1 MPGACAG
8 KPQMKWGGCKMRI
21 RGFEKIHKYKDV
33 DFPMPVRKTKTSA
46 GYDICVPE
54 DVALLPGRMVMVPTG
69 VKAYMQE
76 DEFLGVH
83 IRSSMAIKKGIRL
96 VNNVGIIDAD
106 YYNNPDN
113 EGHIMLALVNTG
125 LEPMVLK
132 KGERVAQG
140 IFYKYL
146 TTDDDKDTEKEDRS
160 GGFGSTG
167 KNR

>member
-1 MPGACAG
+1 
-8 KPQMKWGGCKMRI
+8 MRV
-21 RGFEKIHKYKDV
+21 RGFEKISKYKDV
-33 DFPMPVRKTKTSA
+33 DFSMPARKTKTSA

-54 DVALLPGRMVMVPTG
+54 DVALRPGRLVMVPTG
-69 VKAYMQE
+69 VKAYMQP

-83 IRSSMAIKKGIRL
+83 IRSSMAVKKGLRL
-96 VNNVGIIDAD
+96 LNNVGIIDAD

-113 EGHIMLALVNTG
+113 EGHIMLAIMNTG
-125 LEPMVLK
+125 MQPLVLK

-146 TTDDDKDTEKEDRS
+146 TTDDDGKAEKEDRS

-167 KNR
+167 INQ

>member
-1 MPGACAG
+1 
-8 KPQMKWGGCKMRI
+8 MKL
-21 RGFEKIHKYKDV
+21 RGFEKISKYKDV
-33 DFPMPVRKTKTSA
+33 DFPMPARKTKTSA

-54 DVALLPGRMVMVPTG
+54 DIALRPGRLVMVPTG
-69 VKAYMQE
+69 VKAYMQA

-83 IRSSMAIKKGIRL
+83 IRSSMAVKKSLRL

-113 EGHIMLALVNTG
+113 EGHIMLAIVNTG
-125 LEPMVLK
+125 MQPLVLK

-146 TTDDDKDTEKEDRS
+146 TADDDDKTEKEDRS

-167 KNR
+167 TKQ